1 LCKKSYSKLNA
12 DGQVPPGIRFLE
24 EKVEKRGRV
33 FFTAMLHTIMPY
45 TPDEASALLDIVK
58 EHDRVE
64 GQWVAWAQSVAKARN
79 YNDCAWVTD
88 GLEEETFQML
98 YEMKERLDPTVAD
111 AKIKNY
117 ARITTL
123 RVKTYFN
130 KAVKARADVVKV
142 EKYAQEHGLGEASAR
157 LALEKAEA
165 KDKEFKRAQAIKRAE
180 EAAVLEHGKR
190 EAAIDAAGKIKRM
203 FTGHSNPPSPKRKK
217 MEEENIM
224 EEESEVQEVPK
235 TAEED
240 QVKVFI
246 KVADLS
252 KEAIADPQVR
262 REKRDEAV
270 RALKALVF

>member
-1 LCKKSYSKLNA
+1 
-12 DGQVPPGIRFLE
+12 
-24 EKVEKRGRV
+24 
-33 FFTAMLHTIMPY
+33 MPY

-98 YEMKERLDPTVAD
+98 YEMKERLDPTLAD

-117 ARITTL
+117 ARTTTL

-165 KDKEFKRAQAIKRAE
+165 KDKEFKRAQAIKKAE
-180 EAAVLEHGKR
+180 EAAVVDHGKR
-190 EAAIDAAGKIKRM
+190 EAAVSAADKIKRL
-203 FTGHSNPPSPKRKK
+203 FSGSAPPSPKRQK
-217 MEEENIM
+217 MDQNIM
-224 EEESEVQEVPK
+224 EEESDIQEVPK
-235 TAEED
+235 TADEE
-240 QVKVFI
+240 QVKTFI
-246 KVADLS
+246 KVSDLS
-252 KEAIADPQVR
+252 KEAIADPQAR